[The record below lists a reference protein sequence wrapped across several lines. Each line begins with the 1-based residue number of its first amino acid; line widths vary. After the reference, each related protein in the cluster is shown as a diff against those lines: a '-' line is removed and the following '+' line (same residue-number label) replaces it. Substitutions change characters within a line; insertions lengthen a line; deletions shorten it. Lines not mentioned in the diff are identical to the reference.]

1 MERNSA
7 LNLAMS
13 KEICSLTLDLHIF
26 LYFYTMKHEE
36 LKIQYKTY
44 RIDEADQDVLEL
56 LEHAKNAVDNA
67 YSPYSKFSVGAAVRL
82 KNGMIVTGNNQ
93 ENVAYPS
100 GLCAERVALFYA
112 NSKYPDIPVTD
123 LLIIAKANK
132 TEISELP
139 VTPCGACRQVM
150 QETESRYHQDMRVI
164 LAGREEL
171 WEFKNGS
178 QLLPLSFS
186 EDFLPK

>member
-1 MERNSA
+1 
-7 LNLAMS
+7 
-13 KEICSLTLDLHIF
+13 
-26 LYFYTMKHEE
+26 MKHEE

-82 KNGMIVTGNNQ
+82 KNGVVVTGNNQ

-112 NSKYPDIPVTD
+112 NSKYPDVPVTD
-123 LLIIAKANK
+123 LLIIAKSNK